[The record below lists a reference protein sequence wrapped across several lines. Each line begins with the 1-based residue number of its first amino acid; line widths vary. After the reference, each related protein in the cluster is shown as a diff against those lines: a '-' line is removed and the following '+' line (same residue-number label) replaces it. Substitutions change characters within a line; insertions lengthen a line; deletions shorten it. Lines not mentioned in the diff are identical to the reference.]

1 MKILFAK
8 KNLQELEKILATNI
22 KKGLSSDKAKE
33 KLNLE
38 GKNKLKDFIKTSFW
52 FKLKKQIQNFL
63 VFILLISSFI
73 TLIIGFFTKNNSELF
88 EGMLILLIVFFNA
101 LLGVFYENK
110 SEKASIF
117 INKKTLSYIK
127 VLRDNKIT
135 MVLIENLVKGDVVFL
150 ETGNLVPADLR
161 LIETYNLQIEESFL
175 TGENIPII
183 KNNLI
188 ISNKETEILNCKNL
202 VFKNTVVTY
211 GKAKGL
217 VIATGMK
224 TEIGKIISLIQ
235 NTKKKNTPLENN
247 INKLGKFL
255 TIIIL
260 ILIIINTFVILS
272 KHYYLKEISLK
283 IFQNTILTS
292 ISLAVAAIPEG
303 LLTIITIILTLG
315 MKKLLDKKTIIKN
328 IRSLES
334 LGATKIICTDKTGTL
349 TENKLKI
356 TDLYL
361 YENNYIINKKNI
373 LNQNVVKILNY
384 GLLCNNADYDIEKN
398 NENKKYCPYANN
410 PIDQSFIDLG
420 IFFKYDIPNLRNK
433 NIKIYELPFDSKKK
447 LMTTV
452 HQNKEGYFAIT
463 KGAPEILLNICKYID
478 NKGKILIKNNN
489 NLKLFENYLEK
500 MSKKSLRI
508 LGLAYQ
514 KLNYNFNIKNNCDI
528 QKIEKNLIFLGLI
541 SIKDNVKKEAF
552 ETIKIFKKAHII
564 TIMITGDN
572 INTAEAIAT
581 ELKIFDKTKDL
592 IITGDILNKMSE
604 KEFNEK
610 LHLIKVYARTNP
622 ENKLK
627 IIDAWQKKGVIV
639 AMIGDGVNDAPSIK
653 KADIGISMGKSGTEI
668 SKTASDI
675 IITDDNLLTITHA
688 IKEGRNIFNS
698 MQKSLIFLISCNTG
712 EILAVLINTFFNSF
726 LFSSNF
732 LLLNAVQI
740 LWINLI
746 TDSLIAIAL
755 GIDSKEHNLMKKPP
769 RNIKNNI
776 INKNLILKII
786 LEGIMIGSLTFA
798 SAMIGFNIHKNDII
812 NNYKYAQTFAFMV
825 LALSQLVH
833 ALNLINF
840 RKSIFV
846 VKPSNYLIKIF
857 IFSCLLQFSTISL
870 TFLKNILNLAN
881 LDFKDF
887 LLIIIL
893 SLTPLFIIEILKK
906 IKSSKF
912 LNIL

>member
-8 KNLQELEKILATNI
+8 KNLKELEKILETNI
-22 KKGLSSDKAKE
+22 QKGLSSVKAKE

-63 VFILLISSFI
+63 VFILLTSSSI
-73 TLIIGFFTKNNSELF
+73 TLIIGFLTKNKNELF
-88 EGMLILLIVFFNA
+88 EGILILLIIFCNA

-110 SEKASIF
+110 SEKTSIF

-127 VLRDNKIT
+127 VLRDNKIK
-135 MVLIENLVKGDVVFL
+135 MVFIEDLVKGDVIFL

-175 TGENIPII
+175 TGENISIT
-183 KNNLI
+183 KNNLT
-188 ISNKETEILNCKNL
+188 ISDKETEILNCKNL

-235 NTKKKNTPLENN
+235 NIKKKRTPLENN

-260 ILIIINTFVILS
+260 TLIILNTFFILS
-272 KHYYLKEISLK
+272 KHYYLKEINLEVFK
-283 IFQNTILTS
+283 NTFLNS

-315 MKKLLDKKTIIKN
+315 MKKLLDKKTIVKN

-356 TDLYL
+356 TDIYL
-361 YENNYIINKKNI
+361 YKNNYIINKKNI
-373 LNQNVVKILNY
+373 LNKNLVKILNY

-398 NENKKYCPYANN
+398 NKKKKYHSYANN
-410 PIDQSFIDLG
+410 PIDKSFIDLG
-420 IFFKYDIPNLRNK
+420 VFLKYDIPNLRNQ

-447 LMTTV
+447 LMTTI
-452 HQNKEGYFAIT
+452 HKNKQECFAIT

-478 NKGKILIKNNN
+478 NEGEILIKKKN
-489 NLKLFENYLEK
+489 NLKLFENYLET

-514 KLNYNFNIKNNCDI
+514 KLDYNFNIKNNKDI

-581 ELKIFDKTKDL
+581 ELKIFDKKKDL
-592 IITGDILNKMSE
+592 IITGDVLNKMSE

-627 IIDAWQKKGVIV
+627 IIEAWQKKDVIV

-653 KADIGISMGKSGTEI
+653 KADIGISMGKAGTEI

-675 IITDDNLLTITHA
+675 IITDDNLLTIAYA

-712 EILAVLINTFFNSF
+712 EIFAVLLNTCLNSF

-755 GIDSKEHNLMKKPP
+755 GIDSKEHNLMTKPP

-776 INKNLILKII
+776 INKDLILKII
-786 LEGIMIGSLTFA
+786 LEGIMIGSLTFI
-798 SAMIGFNIHKNDII
+798 SAVIGFNIHKTDTIV

-833 ALNLINF
+833 VFNLINF

-846 VKPSNYLIKIF
+846 LKPSKFLIKIF
-857 IFSCLLQFSTISL
+857 IFSCLLQFLTI
-870 TFLKNILNLAN
+870 FLPFFKNILNLAD
-881 LDFKDF
+881 LDLKDF
-887 LLIIIL
+887 LLIIFL
-893 SLTPLFIIEILKK
+893 SIMPLFIIEIFKK
-906 IKSSKF
+906 IK
-912 LNIL
+912 

>member
-1 MKILFAK
+1 MKILFAQ
-8 KNLQELEKILATNI
+8 KNIQELEKILETNI
-22 KKGLSSDKAKE
+22 KKGLNSVKAKE

-52 FKLKKQIQNFL
+52 FKLKKQIKNFL
-63 VFILLISSFI
+63 VFILLLSSFI
-73 TLIIGFFTKNNSELF
+73 TLIIGFITQNKYELF
-88 EGMLILLIVFFNA
+88 EGILILLIVFCNA

-110 SEKASIF
+110 SEKASLF

-127 VLRDNKIT
+127 VLRDNKIQ
-135 MVLIENLVKGDVVFL
+135 MVSIEYLVKGDIIFL

-175 TGENIPII
+175 TGENIPIT
-183 KNNLI
+183 KNSLTT
-188 ISNKETEILNCKNL
+188 SNKETEILNCKNL
-202 VFKNTVVTY
+202 VFKNTLVTY

-235 NTKKKNTPLENN
+235 NTKKKSTPLENN

-255 TIIIL
+255 TIVIL
-260 ILIIINTFVILS
+260 ILIIINTFFILS
-272 KHYYLKEISLK
+272 KHYYLKEINLE
-283 IFQNTILTS
+283 IFKNTFLTS

-303 LLTIITIILTLG
+303 LLTIITIILTLS

-356 TDLYL
+356 TNIYL
-361 YENNYIINKKNI
+361 YKNNYIINKKTI
-373 LNQNVVKILNY
+373 LNKNLTKILNY
-384 GLLCNNADYDIEKN
+384 GLLCNNADYNIEQN
-398 NENKKYCPYANN
+398 NKKKKIPYANN
-410 PIDQSFIDLG
+410 PIDKSFIDLG
-420 IFFKYDIPNLRNK
+420 IFFKYDIPNLRNQ
-433 NIKIYELPFDSKKK
+433 NIKIYELSFDSEKK

-452 HQNKEGYFAIT
+452 HQNKEGCFVIT

-478 NKGKILIKNNN
+478 NKGNKIIKNNN

-514 KLNYNFNIKNNCDI
+514 KLDYNFDLKNNQEI
-528 QKIEKNLIFLGLI
+528 QQIEKNLIFLGLI
-541 SIKDNVKKEAF
+541 SIKDNIKKEAF
-552 ETIKIFKKAHII
+552 ETIKIFKKAQII

-572 INTAEAIAT
+572 INTAETIAT
-581 ELKIFDKTKDL
+581 ELKIFDKKKDL

-627 IIDAWQKKGVIV
+627 IINAWQKKGVIV

-653 KADIGISMGKSGTEI
+653 KADIGISMGKAGTEI

-675 IITDDNLLTITHA
+675 IITDDNLLNIAYA
-688 IKEGRNIFNS
+688 IEESRNIFNS

-712 EILAVLINTFFNSF
+712 EILAVLLNTCFNSF

-786 LEGIMIGSLTFA
+786 FEGIIIGSLTFI
-798 SAMIGFNIHKNDII
+798 SAIIGFNIHKNDTI

-833 ALNLINF
+833 VFNLINF

-846 VKPSNYLIKIF
+846 LKPSNYLIKIF
-857 IFSCLLQFSTISL
+857 IFSCLLQFLTISL
-870 TFLKNILNLAN
+870 PFLKNILNLAN
-881 LDFKDF
+881 LDLKDF
-887 LLIIIL
+887 LLIIFL
-893 SLTPLFIIEILKK
+893 SIIPLFIIEMFKK
-906 IKSSKF
+906 IKFYNK
-912 LNIL
+912 